1 MKLGLAMKPTPQR
14 ETKTA
19 AMSVHARVSLSNA
32 TARSEVQAFCVQSS
46 GYVNPR
52 RIVFGTCTSRE
63 TIRGGVVGEYS
74 TGAVKMIVVA
84 SPSGS
89 TEMP

>member
-1 MKLGLAMKPTPQR
+1 MKLGLAMKPTPQS

-52 RIVFGTCTSRE
+52 HMGFSHVHVERDGQGWVCG
-63 TIRGGVVGEYS
+63 
-74 TGAVKMIVVA
+74 
-84 SPSGS
+84 
-89 TEMP
+89 